1 MKLGRPPIAPMLPV
15 AMIGISARPADALL
29 EGYINFGRMRKGAA
43 LIAQA
48 RPPVYMI
55 AINEV
60 SNQEVYTKEYVPPAQ
75 KSLKDHGGA
84 YVAAGPGTRSSKGR
98 GSAKLMI
105 AYLKCGRRR
114 CG

>member
-1 MKLGRPPIAPMLPV
+1 MLSV

-60 SNQEVYTKEYVPPAQ
+60 SNQEVYA
-75 KSLKDHGGA
+75 KSMFHRL
-84 YVAAGPGTRSSKGR
+84 RSPSKIMEGR
-98 GSAKLMI
+98 T
-105 AYLKCGRRR
+105 
-114 CG
+114 